1 MKKKLFFLF
10 TVSIC
15 LCTTLAAAS
24 ADTSHVFEI
33 NGQRI
38 AHFDGSALVGKTIA
52 SYRIQ
57 PLSTNNSETTVMLH
71 AIATT
76 DSAVTKSKKWE
87 SYVYDGGRFFKR
99 GETLSLEEAMKKY
112 PEMRNKKVVRK
123 LKRYKYLSPELLAEI
138 NAGDIPDSLINAM
151 VSESEILAPAPLCF
165 VNGKKFDGDLG
176 EVALNIKSVT
186 IIKDPERAKEACG
199 MDAPGGVILI
209 TLKNEQ

>member
-15 LCTTLAAAS
+15 LCNTLAAAS
-24 ADTSHVFEI
+24 ADTSHVYEI

-76 DSAVTKSKKWE
+76 DSAVTKSKKWNA
-87 SYVYDGGRFFKR
+87 YVYDGG
-99 GETLSLEEAMKKY
+99 LMLEEAMKKY

-123 LKRYKYLSPELLAEI
+123 LKRYKYLSPELLADI
-138 NAGDIPDSLINAM
+138 NAGDIPDSLIDAM
-151 VSESEILAPAPLCF
+151 NSESEVLTPAALCF

-176 EVALNIKSVT
+176 ELALNIKSVT
-186 IIKDPERAKEACG
+186 IIKDPEKAKEACG